1 MVTTIPTKQAQNNIS
16 VLNMFF
22 VPDASDAVPQTSKS
36 SSTAVEPDQSIDEI
50 LGLEVLKH
58 LTELYLFL

>member
-1 MVTTIPTKQAQNNIS
+1 
-16 VLNMFF
+16 MFF
-22 VPDASDAVPQTSKS
+22 VPDASDAVPQTSKAS
-36 SSTAVEPDQSIDEI
+36 SSAVEPDQSIDEI